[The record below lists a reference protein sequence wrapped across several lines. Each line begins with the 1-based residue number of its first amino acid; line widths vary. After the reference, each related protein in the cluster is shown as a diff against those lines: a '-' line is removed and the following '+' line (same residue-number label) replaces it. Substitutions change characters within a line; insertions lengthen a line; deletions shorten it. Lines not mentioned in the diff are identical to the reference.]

1 MMPLLI
7 LICAGLLGNIFGLDL
22 LLGIDI
28 LFGSVF
34 PLILLRFYRLRTAVT
49 ASFIAGS
56 YTIVLWAHPYAMIIL
71 GAEVFFVGL
80 MLQKFSDSEIVLLD
94 MVYWLVIG
102 IPLVWIF
109 YRFGVGMNQQ
119 ATLVVMLKQ
128 ATNGIFNATL
138 ASIILQYTPIEAF
151 IRSRRFFSGEAM
163 GKLPLRSTIFQPII
177 CGILLTMFLFLY
189 IDGNARFRQIEEDI
203 QAQLKRS
210 SSYLIDALDIWLYSH
225 KEVIRTLAAETERL
239 KTAQPL
245 ALEASLSA
253 IRTYNSDFLIVLIGD
268 AAGRIVAASPAADQT
283 GKSIIGMNIGDRN
296 YFKQLKRTGKPII
309 MEILMGRVTRQPILL
324 IAAPLT
330 DDGGFSGF
338 VLGSISLKQIQNVIG
353 GKAERQ
359 NYERFTLI
367 DYHDIIV
374 ASSDPAREFRE
385 SYSKAAP
392 HEIDQ
397 LDEGFYLRMPVP
409 YQKNPMLRWSKS
421 VYVMEKPVG
430 EDSGWTLMGE
440 FSAAPYQRELYAFY
454 ISDLLIAVSTILLMV
469 CLTEIV
475 SRRIAASIV
484 RLDRLTTHIPNTL
497 EAESLPKP
505 YPSSAIAEVDSL
517 SKSFYLMEVL
527 VRRKFDEERQM
538 KADLEAAKEQAEKA
552 NQVKSEFLA
561 NMSHEIRTPIN
572 VIIGMSRLLMDSRLT
587 PQQKEQA
594 EAVFSSSESLLAL
607 INDILDLSR
616 IEAGKMHLEII
627 DFDLKD
633 LICNT
638 VKMLDIKARE
648 KGLDLSC
655 HIGEGVPL
663 HLKGDPHRLR
673 QILFNLIGNGVKF
686 TNSGEV
692 KIEVS
697 AEGDDSEKAIL
708 RFEVSDTGIGIPKDR
723 IDRLFRYFS
732 QVDASISREFGG
744 TGLGLA
750 ISQKLVQQMGGEI
763 GVESEAG
770 KGATFWFTAGFE
782 KLSAERVVK
791 KGSEASEFC
800 AIKKDSPLSDAF
812 RSSVKLLLVEDNPF
826 NQKLAVTLLDRMG
839 FSADI
844 AANGEEAIKKLET
857 ETYHL
862 ILMDVQMP
870 VMDGFQATRTIRS
883 NSKGRFDPD
892 IPIIA
897 MTANAMSGD
906 REACMDAG
914 MNEYISKPIYP
925 EKLLAVIER
934 QLSVKYDE
942 G

>member
-7 LICAGLLGNIFGLDL
+7 LICAGLLGNIFRLDL

-94 MVYWLVIG
+94 MVYWLVTG
-102 IPLVWIF
+102 MPLVWIF

-138 ASIILQYTPIEAF
+138 ASIILQYTPIAAF
-151 IRSRRFFSGEAM
+151 IRSRRFSSGGGV
-163 GKLPLRSTIFQPII
+163 GKQALRSTIFQPVI
-177 CGILLTMFLFLY
+177 CGIILTMFVFLY
-189 IDGNARFRQIEEDI
+189 INGRNQFLHIENEI
-203 QAQLKRS
+203 QEKLEKNS
-210 SSYLIDALDIWLYSH
+210 MYLIDAYEIWIDSH
-225 KEVIRTLAAETERL
+225 KSVVRRLADEAARLGGTSTPELDEILTIL
-239 KTAQPL
+239 KT
-245 ALEASLSA
+245 
-253 IRTYNSDFLIVLIGD
+253 YDDDFLVLTVGD
-268 AAGRIVAASPAADQT
+268 ATGKLMAASPEIGLNGQS
-283 GKSIIGMNIGDRN
+283 SIGLSVADRN
-296 YFKQLKRTGKPII
+296 YFQQIKFREKTVVSEVLI
-309 MEILMGRVTRQPILL
+309 GRISHQPIVL
-324 IAAPLT
+324 IASPIMV
-330 DDGGFSGF
+330 DGRFAGF
-338 VLGSISLKQIQNVIG
+338 VLGSISLDRIQEVIIG
-353 GKAERQ
+353 SADQTFEM
-359 NYERFTLI
+359 FTLI
-367 DYHDIIV
+367 DHHSHVI
-374 ASSDPAREFRE
+374 ASSNPEPRFKEIFPDPSPDSVRRFT
-385 SYSKAAP
+385 
-392 HEIDQ
+392 DN
-397 LDEGFYLRMPVP
+397 FYLRMPGP
-409 YQKNPMLRWSKS
+409 NLKNPMLRWSES
-421 VYVMEKPVG
+421 VYVMETPVG
-430 EDSGWTLMGE
+430 KDSGWILIGE
-440 FSAAPYQRELYAFY
+440 YSAAPYQARLYAYY
-454 ISDLLIAVSTILLMV
+454 ISDLILALSTILIMV
-469 CLTEIV
+469 CLTAVV

-484 RLDRLTTHIPNTL
+484 RLNTL
-497 EAESLPKP
+497 IADIPKNIGKKVLPSH
-505 YPSSAIAEVDSL
+505 YPQSAIAEVDSL
-517 SKSFYLMEVL
+517 SRSFENMEIL
-527 VRRKFDEERQM
+527 LREKFDEERRM
-538 KADLEAAKEQAEKA
+538 KADLQRAKEEAEKA
-552 NQVKSEFLA
+552 NKVKSEFLA

-572 VIIGMSRLLMDSRLT
+572 VIIGMSRLLTDSRLT
-587 PQQKEQA
+587 PRQKEQA
-594 EAVFSSSESLLAL
+594 EAVSSSSESLLAL

-627 DFDLKD
+627 DFDLRD

-655 HIGEGVPL
+655 HIAEGVPL

-697 AEGDDSEKAIL
+697 AEGDDDEKAIL

-782 KLSAERVVK
+782 KLSAEQVVK
-791 KGSEASEFC
+791 KGSDASKFC

-844 AANGEEAIKKLET
+844 AANGEEALQKLET

-870 VMDGFQATRTIRS
+870 VMDGFKATRTIRS
-883 NSKGRFDPD
+883 NSNGRFDPD

-906 REACMDAG
+906 RDACMDAG
-914 MNEYISKPIYP
+914 MNDYISKPIYP